1 MLGRA
6 SSLAAPSR
14 TRRPAAAFLGTAALL
29 AALSGC
35 GLIGGSSDDTGGGG
49 GAGGLERTSLKVGAM
64 PIIDSSPVHIAAQ
77 KGYFKEEGLDVTLE
91 TVTGAATAIPKL
103 LSGDLQFTYG
113 AYVPVLQAQAK
124 GTGDF
129 KFVADSY
136 QTAENIFVI
145 MVGKDSAIKS
155 PADLAGKKIATN
167 TKNSITDL
175 LAKSAMETAGVNIN
189 DKTKE
194 IEWLEFPFTDMGAKL
209 DAKQIDAAVLL
220 EPYVTQAARQ
230 YGANV
235 ILDTSQGPTKDF
247 PISGYTGMAKFVQDN
262 PKTTAAFQRAL
273 KKASETAANR
283 TEVEQ
288 AATKFAKIDKEVA
301 ALVRIG
307 TFPTSLDR
315 TRLQRTVDLM
325 RKYNLL
331 SKDISVDSM
340 IVTPAATN

>member
-1 MLGRA
+1 MAA
-6 SSLAAPSR
+6 SPR
-14 TRRPAAAFLGTAALL
+14 PRRAAAGILGAAALL

-35 GLIGGSSDDTGGGG
+35 GLIGGSSDDSGGGG

-77 KGYFKEEGLDVTLE
+77 KGYFKEEGLDVQLE

-103 LSGDLQFTYG
+103 LSGELQFTYG
-113 AYVPVLQAQAK
+113 AYVPVFQAQEK

-136 QTAENIFVI
+136 QTAEKIFVI
-145 MVGKDSAIKS
+145 MVGPNSTIKT

-175 LAKSAMETAGVNIN
+175 LAKSALETAGVNIN
-189 DKTKE
+189 DKAKP
-194 IEWLEFPFTDMGAKL
+194 IEWVEFPFTDMGAKL
-209 DAKQIDAAVLL
+209 AAKQIDAAVML
-220 EPYVTQAARQ
+220 EPYVTQAERTH
-230 YGANV
+230 GATP

-247 PISGYTGMAKFVQDN
+247 PISGYTGMAKFVQEN
-262 PKTTAAFQRAL
+262 PKTTEAFRRAL

-283 TEVEQ
+283 TEVED

-325 RKYNLL
+325 RKYGMLT
-331 SKDISVDSM
+331 KDISVDSM
-340 IVTPAATN
+340 IVDSAKTN

>member
-6 SSLAAPSR
+6 SSLAASSR
-14 TRRPAAAFLGTAALL
+14 PRRAAAAFLGSAALL

-35 GLIGGSSDDTGGGG
+35 GLIGGSSDDAGGG
-49 GAGGLERTSLKVGAM
+49 GASGLERTSLKVGAM

-103 LSGDLQFTYG
+103 ISNELQFTYG
-113 AYVPVLQAQAK
+113 AYVPVFQAQEK
-124 GTGDF
+124 GAGDF

-155 PADLAGKKIATN
+155 PADLAGKTIATN

-175 LAKSAMETAGVNIN
+175 LAKSAMETAGVNVN
-189 DKTKE
+189 DKAKP
-194 IEWLEFPFTDMGAKL
+194 INWVEFPFTEMGAKL
-209 DAKQIDAAVLL
+209 DQKQIDAAVLL
-220 EPYVTQAARQ
+220 EPYVTQAART

-235 ILDTSQGPTKDF
+235 ILDTSQGPTQDF
-247 PISGYTGMAKFVQDN
+247 PISGYTGMAKFVQEN

-273 KKASETAANR
+273 KKASETAATR
-283 TEVEQ
+283 SEVEE

-331 SKDISVDSM
+331 TKDLNVDSM
-340 IVTPAATN
+340 IVPTAATN